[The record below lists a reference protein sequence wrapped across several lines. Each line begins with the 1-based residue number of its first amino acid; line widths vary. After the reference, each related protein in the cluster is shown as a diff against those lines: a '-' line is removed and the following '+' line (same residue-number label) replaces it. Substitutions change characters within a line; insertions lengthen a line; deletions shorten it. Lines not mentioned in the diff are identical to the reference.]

1 MRMRPSSVPQ
11 RLVLRAL
18 AQNVG
23 GRGVLAMQARSCAAG
38 RGPVG
43 VSLRCG
49 RQNVVAHGGVAV
61 ATDVR
66 AVDGSEVVVRL
77 GRREQA
83 AGAAVPALGR
93 ERTAGNGPFP
103 HTNEVACV

>member
-1 MRMRPSSVPQ
+1 M
-11 RLVLRAL
+11 
-18 AQNVG
+18 
-23 GRGVLAMQARSCAAG
+23 
-38 RGPVG
+38 
-43 VSLRCG
+43 
-49 RQNVVAHGGVAV
+49 

-93 ERTAGNGPFP
+93 ERTEEGAGGGGGDGVDEEGAVLAGGPGALG
-103 HTNEVACV
+103 ACVEAIALLVGLERVALVSDGAEDGLDLTLI